1 MRVMAD
7 HWLIRDLEKEVQAL
21 KSRCKG
27 QDKMIEDLKSRCET
41 HERVLET
48 LQQEIVQLYDSR
60 KTLNTMYDGK
70 SYDLMP

>member
-1 MRVMAD
+1 
-7 HWLIRDLEKEVQAL
+7 
-21 KSRCKG
+21 
-27 QDKMIEDLKSRCET
+27 MIEDLKSRCET

-48 LQQEIVQLYDSR
+48 LRQEIVQLHDSR

>member
-1 MRVMAD
+1 MSGIVT
-7 HWLIRDLEKEVQAL
+7 
-21 KSRCKG
+21 KG

-41 HERVLET
+41 HERVLKT
-48 LQQEIVQLYDSR
+48 LRQEIVQLHDSQ